1 MKGELVMIKLFSAL
15 ICVSMLTIGCGG
27 NSGGSSVSSND
38 VALKSV
44 TLESDRDADGII
56 DYALTVEYD
65 AQDRISQLIEG
76 DGIVS
81 YLYDAN
87 ENIISAE
94 FDESDDGSV
103 DSIISYTYDAN
114 DNLVSWG
121 FDNDDDGITDDS
133 CHSFEYNA
141 NGQVIRQEIDDN
153 CDGSIEDF
161 VLYSWTTEGNIERT
175 EEHFDSGFVR
185 VEVYSYDSNGNLIT
199 QSTDYENDGLY
210 DKVQSYVWNAGAV
223 GTENFN
229 NLEMIDSEG
238 IVRPENMIQ
247 AYRMIQNLHS
257 IETDRENDGSVDAVM
272 YFYYDG
278 NSNLIR
284 FEYDEDNSG
293 TVDEITHILW
303 PSNF

>member
-1 MKGELVMIKLFSAL
+1 MTKLVSVL

-27 NSGGSSVSSND
+27 NNVGPSVSSND
-38 VALKSV
+38 VFLKSV
-44 TLESDRDADGII
+44 TLERDDDADGII
-56 DYALTVEYD
+56 DDTLTVEYD
-65 AQDRISQLIEG
+65 AQDRISQLIWG

-94 FDESDDGSV
+94 FDESGDGSV
-103 DSIISYTYDAN
+103 DSIISYAYDAN
-114 DNLVSWG
+114 DNLLSWG
-121 FDNDDDGITDDS
+121 VDNDDDGITDDS
-133 CHSFEYNA
+133 CHFFEYNA
-141 NGQVIRQEIDDN
+141 NGQVTRQEFDDD
-153 CDGSIEDF
+153 CDGSIEGF

-175 EEHFDSGFVR
+175 EEHFDSGRVQ

-210 DKVQSYVWNAGAV
+210 DKVQNYVWNAGAV
-223 GTENFN
+223 GTENFE
-229 NLEMIDSEG
+229 NLKMIEFKGDG
-238 IVRPENMIQ
+238 ILLPENMIQ

-257 IETDRENDGSVDAVM
+257 IETDQGNDGFIDAVL
-272 YFYYDG
+272 YLYYDG

-284 FEYDEDNSG
+284 FEYDSDNSG